1 MRLLDEVKQKRDYAQ
16 SRKDAGESGY
26 DPAIDFYNR
35 IIAEI
40 ESLAVNLQKALTHLK
55 RYDPHQC
62 SPYGE
67 ICEFANRYT
76 KWLENEQRFETN
88 EELSERIAGVHKS
101 HLSFDASAR

>member
-1 MRLLDEVKQKRDYAQ
+1 MTVLDEVKQKRDYAQ

-35 IIAEI
+35 IIDEI
-40 ESLAVNLQKALTHLK
+40 ETLAINLQKTITYLE

-67 ICEFANRYT
+67 IGEFANRYT
-76 KWLENEQRFETN
+76 KWLEDEQRFETN
-88 EELSERIAGVHKS
+88 EELCKRITGVHKS
-101 HLSFDASAR
+101 HLSFDPSAR